1 MEESITLKVKV
12 RAFPSKGRVRVHE
25 TVLPLLA
32 AEEGEPLLLAK
43 YPAVWDEK
51 IKSVTVTGYA
61 DTMVDK
67 AVIMLSPEDIAAL
80 SVAEGDMVS
89 VMRKVTWTEKFMKG
103 ATKTGETVKE
113 GAVKAGQ
120 TVKEGAVKAG
130 QTVEKGAKDVAGK
143 VTPKKEE
150 KGL

>member
-1 MEESITLKVKV
+1 MEESVSLKVKV
-12 RAFPSKGRVRVHE
+12 RTFPSKGRARVHE